1 MLILKKWPAL
11 FIFLLVFNS
20 FVANISEEIPKGIAL
35 AFRAGNSKELVK
47 FFNTSIELVILEK
60 EDVYSKTQAERIIRD
75 FFTKYPPENFSILHQ
90 GGKESSYYAIG
101 DLTTSK
107 GVFRVYFLL
116 KTKNGNS
123 LIHQLRIE
131 KEDE

>member
-1 MLILKKWPAL
+1 MLILKKSSTL
-11 FIFLLVFNS
+11 LIFLLVFNLVIAS
-20 FVANISEEIPKGIAL
+20 VSKEIPKGISL
-35 AFRAGNSKELVK
+35 AFRTGNSKELVK

-60 EDVYSKTQAERIIRD
+60 EDVYTETQAERIISD
-75 FFTKYPPENFSILHQ
+75 FFAKYPPKSFIILHQ
-90 GGKESSYYAIG
+90 GGKETSQYAIG
-101 DLTTSK
+101 DLITSK

-116 KTKNGNS
+116 KTINGNP